1 MKSPFKQMLKML
13 AVYLEKQKS
22 LFQKKIWPWKKAV
35 SQDSSFSNQQMVPWW
50 RNIVVKIFTETI
62 WKLHIYFVKTWFDK
76 NKICYFRVY
85 FTPLW
90 DDNLLWQLTK
100 EFQRC
105 MMLAQSSSTQKLKMD
120 CTNSWLKTPHP
131 QGRILFLSYI
141 SISFYIPVI
150 YSSQNFDWLIWLED
164 LVKS

>member
-1 MKSPFKQMLKML
+1 M
-13 AVYLEKQKS
+13 
-22 LFQKKIWPWKKAV
+22 
-35 SQDSSFSNQQMVPWW
+35 
-50 RNIVVKIFTETI
+50 
-62 WKLHIYFVKTWFDK
+62 YFIND
-76 NKICYFRVY
+76 

-131 QGRILFLSYI
+131 QCRIMFLSYI
-141 SISFYIPVI
+141 PISFYIPVI
-150 YSSQNFDWLIWLED
+150 YSNQNFDWLIWLEPP
-164 LVKS
+164 VKSLKIFCFTKIVMVLKCLNKLSLAGSADSTTTSCLKIPWSMPAIAYYCFIQYAIQWTLELRKISTCKFTYIRHF

>member
-1 MKSPFKQMLKML
+1 M
-13 AVYLEKQKS
+13 
-22 LFQKKIWPWKKAV
+22 
-35 SQDSSFSNQQMVPWW
+35 
-50 RNIVVKIFTETI
+50 
-62 WKLHIYFVKTWFDK
+62 YFIND
-76 NKICYFRVY
+76 

-131 QGRILFLSYI
+131 QCRIMFLSYI
-141 SISFYIPVI
+141 PISFYIPVI
-150 YSSQNFDWLIWLED
+150 YSNQNFDWLIWLEPP
-164 LVKS
+164 VKSLKIFCFTKIVMVLKCLNKLSLAGSADSTTTSCLKIPWSMPVIAYYCFIQYVIQL